1 MSLRIAHISDTHI
14 RNYKYHYE
22 YRVAFDDLYKKLREQ
37 KVDLIVHCGDIAHTK
52 TQLSPEFFDLASDF
66 LTNLANIAPTYVIL
80 GNHDGNL
87 KNSNR
92 QDAITPIVQALT
104 HPSLHLLKASGEVE
118 VNELL
123 TLNVLSVFDEER
135 WVKPTNPNKVNI
147 ALYHGAVA
155 GVKTDIGW
163 TMQEGDHSVDIF
175 ADHDYAFLGDIH
187 KTNQALD
194 AEGRVRYP
202 GSTIQQNFGE
212 TNDKGYLLWT
222 IHGKEQFECEH
233 VQIHNPRPFITINL
247 DTKGQLPKK
256 IEIPDGARVRVAST
270 SNLTAQQ
277 MQRAVDLVKHKFKP
291 ESVTVLSRADNHQGL
306 QESTISTITKEN
318 LRDPI
323 VLEKFIREYL
333 KDFECSE
340 EIIQK
345 VLSLNKKYSTIV
357 EETEE
362 VSRNINWAIRSLE
375 WNNLFNYGEENKINF
390 ADLSGIV
397 GIFGK
402 NFSGK
407 SSIIDSLLFTIFNT
421 TSKNERK
428 NINVINQQRNV
439 ASAVAQIAINT
450 DIYTIE
456 RSLTRHK
463 KKVKGE
469 VVEEAKTDLNFFKE
483 CTVSNVRES
492 LNGLSRVETDHNIRR
507 VFGTIDDFLNT
518 SMSSQ
523 LDGLSFVR
531 EGSTRRKEIIAKFL
545 DLEIFEMKF
554 KLAKEDSSDLKGAL
568 RRLEGRNFEQEI
580 ETAREEF
587 VQSEK
592 LLAEATQR
600 CKVLEN
606 QIAEVEEE
614 MKELQTRINSS
625 STEVI
630 DGAELKNLIIRKNLQ
645 HLTTLGQLEEN
656 EKTLTEKKE
665 LLVKVDS
672 FLEVYDYKALLL
684 RKNSIDTLRNE
695 IAALEKEIKLA
706 SSRSTLLD
714 GIPCGTQFPKCKFI
728 KDATE
733 TIETIP
739 EKTQNIVERKG
750 QLASHNP
757 DGIAGDLEKYNSIVA
772 KKEELTREIKS
783 LEFSIERGLFDSGK
797 LNEELEALTA
807 KEALYEQTKEQ
818 IKNTQGLMLSLNKL
832 KARRADLRDQQQD
845 CAGRLTIYNRKIGSA
860 EQKLEMLISQQEELF
875 ALRDEFSA
883 YELFMRCMHSN
894 GIAYDIIKRQLPIIN
909 EEITKIL
916 SNLTEFNVFFEEDGD
931 KLEIQIKHVDQD
943 PRPLSMASGAEKTM
957 AAMAIRLAL
966 LQVSNLPKSDIM
978 ILDEPGTAL
987 DENHLQT
994 FTQLLDI
1001 LKTQFKTI
1009 LVISHL
1015 DSLKD
1020 VVDTT
1025 IDIDNKDGFAFVS
1038 Q

>member
-1 MSLRIAHISDTHI
+1 MSIRIAHISDTHI

-22 YRVAFDDLYKKLREQ
+22 YRAAFQDLYEKLKSN
-37 KVDLIVHCGDIAHTK
+37 KVDVIVHCGDIAHTK

-104 HPSLHLLKASGEVE
+104 NPNLHLLKNSGEV
-118 VNELL
+118 VHNELL
-123 TLNVLSVFDEER
+123 TFNVLSVFDEER
-135 WVKPTNPNKVNI
+135 WTKPSDPSKINI

-163 TMQEGDHSVDIF
+163 TMQEGDHDISIF
-175 ADHDYAFLGDIH
+175 SDHDYAFLGDIH
-187 KTNQALD
+187 KTNQILD
-194 AEGRVRYP
+194 QDGRVRYP

-212 TNDKGYLLWT
+212 TNDKGFLLWD
-222 IHGKEQFECEH
+222 IRGKDDFDCEH
-233 VQIHNPRPFITINL
+233 IQIHNPRPFITIPL
-247 DTKGQLPKK
+247 DAKGQLPKK
-256 IEIPDGARVRVAST
+256 LDVPDGARVRISCT
-270 SNLTAQQ
+270 SNLTVQQ
-277 MQRAVDLVKHKFKP
+277 MHRAVDLVKHKFKP
-291 ESVTVLSRADNHQGL
+291 ETVTFLSRADNPQRL
-306 QESTISTITKEN
+306 QEASVSNITKEN
-318 LRDPI
+318 LRDPV
-323 VLEKFIREYL
+323 VLERFIREYL

-340 EIIQK
+340 DIIQK
-345 VLSLNKKYSTIV
+345 VLTLNKKYSTIV

-362 VSRNINWAIRSLE
+362 VSRNINWAIHSLE

-428 NINVINQQRNV
+428 NINVINQQRNA
-439 ASAVAQIAINT
+439 ASAVARIAINT

-456 RSLTRHK
+456 RSLIRHK

-469 VVEEAKTDLNFFKE
+469 TVEEAKTDLNFYKE

-554 KLAKEDSSDLKGAL
+554 KLAKEDSGDLKGAL
-568 RRLEGRNFEQEI
+568 RRLEGRNFDQEI
-580 ETAREEF
+580 ETAREELTE
-587 VQSEK
+587 SEK
-592 LLAEATQR
+592 LLSEATSR
-600 CKVLEN
+600 CKSLEE
-606 QIAEVEEE
+606 QIEQIEEE
-614 MKELQTRINSS
+614 MRELESKINSS

-630 DGAELKNLIIRKNLQ
+630 DGAELRNLISSKTLR
-645 HLTTLGQLEEN
+645 HLTTLGQIEEN
-656 EKTLTEKKE
+656 QKQLTEKKA
-665 LLVKVDS
+665 LLQKVDS
-672 FLEVYDYKALLL
+672 FLEVFDYKALVL
-684 RKNSIDTLRNE
+684 RKSSVDSLRTE
-695 IAALEKEIKLA
+695 IASLEREIKLA
-706 SSRSTLLD
+706 SSKSTLLE

-728 KDATE
+728 RDATE
-733 TIETIP
+733 TIETI
-739 EKTQNIVERKG
+739 EGKKQNLNSLSDKLTEHK
-750 QLASHNP
+750 P
-757 DGIAGDLEKYNSIVA
+757 DSIAGDLEKYNSIVS
-772 KKEELTREIKS
+772 KKEELTREIKDI
-783 LEFSIERGLFDSGK
+783 EFWIERGTFESDK
-797 LNEELEALTA
+797 LQTEIEALQE
-807 KEALYEQTKEQ
+807 KQELYEQTKEQ
-818 IKNTQGLMLSLNKL
+818 IKNTQGLMLALNKL
-832 KARRADLRDQQQD
+832 KAKRVDLRDVQQD
-845 CAGRLTIYNRKIGSA
+845 CAGKLVIYNRKIGSA
-860 EQKLEMLISQQEELF
+860 EQKLEMLTSQQEELN
-875 ALRDEFSA
+875 ALRAEFSA

-1001 LKTQFKTI
+1001 LKSQFKTI

-1025 IDIDNKDGFAFVS
+1025 IDIDNKEGFAFVS

>member
-1 MSLRIAHISDTHI
+1 VSIRIAHISDTHI

-22 YRVAFDDLYKKLREQ
+22 YREAFQDLYQKLRNHN
-37 KVDLIVHCGDIAHTK
+37 VDVIVHCGDIAHTK

-66 LTNLANIAPTYVIL
+66 LTNLANIAPTYIIL

-104 HPSLHLLKASGEVE
+104 HPNLHLLKNSGEV
-118 VNELL
+118 VHNELL
-123 TLNVLSVFDEER
+123 TFNVLSVFDEER
-135 WVKPTNPNKVNI
+135 WTKPTDSAKINI

-163 TMQEGDHSVDIF
+163 TMQEGDHDISIF
-175 ADHDYAFLGDIH
+175 SDHDYAFLGDIH
-187 KTNQALD
+187 KTNQTLD
-194 AEGRVRYP
+194 EEGRVRYP

-212 TNDKGYLLWT
+212 TNDKGFLLWD
-222 IHGKEQFECEH
+222 IRSKDDFDCEH
-233 VQIHNPRPFITINL
+233 IQIHNPRPFITIPL
-247 DTKGQLPKK
+247 DSKGQLPKK
-256 IEIPDGARVRVAST
+256 LSVPDGARVRISSV
-270 SNLTAQQ
+270 SNLTVQQ
-277 MQRAVDLVKHKFKP
+277 MHRAVDLVKHKFKP
-291 ESVTVLSRADNHQGL
+291 ESVTFLSRADNRQGL
-306 QESTISTITKEN
+306 QESSVSSLSKEN
-318 LRDPI
+318 LRDPV
-323 VLEKFIREYL
+323 VLERFIREYL
-333 KDFECSE
+333 KDYECSE
-340 EIIQK
+340 DIIQK
-345 VLSLNKKYSTIV
+345 VLELNKKYSAIV

-362 VSRNINWAIRSLE
+362 VSRNINWAVHSLE
-375 WNNLFNYGEENKINF
+375 WDNLFNYGEGNKINF

-428 NINVINQQRNV
+428 NLNVINQQKSV
-439 ASAVAQIAINT
+439 SSAVAKIAINT

-469 VVEEAKTDLNFFKE
+469 SVEEAKTDLNFYKE

-554 KLAKEDSSDLKGAL
+554 KLAKEDSSDLKGSL
-568 RRLEGRNFEQEI
+568 RRLEGRNFDQEI
-580 ETAREEF
+580 QTAKEEF
-587 VQSEK
+587 TQTEN
-592 LLAEATQR
+592 LLNQTTTQ
-600 CKVLEN
+600 CKSLEE
-606 QIAEVEEE
+606 QIQQVENEI
-614 MKELQTRINSS
+614 KELEAKINSS

-630 DGAELKNLIIRKNLQ
+630 DGAELKNLIVKKNLQ
-645 HLTTLGQLEEN
+645 SITTSGQIEQNL
-656 EKTLTEKKE
+656 KE
-665 LLVKVDS
+665 LSEKQTLLTKVIS
-672 FLEVYDYKALLL
+672 FLEVFDYKALLL
-684 RKNSIDTLRNE
+684 RKTNVDSLKTE
-695 IAALEKEIKLA
+695 IASIEREIKLA
-706 SSRSTLLD
+706 SSKSTLLE

-728 KDATE
+728 RDATE
-733 TIETIP
+733 TIETIE
-739 EKTQNIVERKG
+739 EKKETLQDLNGKLS
-750 QLASHNP
+750 QQNP
-757 DGIAGDLEKYNSIVA
+757 DSIAGDLEKYNSIVS
-772 KKEELTREIKS
+772 KKEELSREIKN
-783 LEFSIERGLFDSGK
+783 LQFHNERAEFELDK
-797 LNEELEALTA
+797 LEAELQTLRE

-818 IKNTQGLMLSLNKL
+818 IKNTQGLMLALNKL
-832 KARRADLRDQQQD
+832 KTKRADLRDVQQD
-845 CAGRLTIYNRKIGSA
+845 CSGKLVIYNRKLGSA
-860 EQKLEMLISQQEELF
+860 EQKLEMLVSQQEELF
-875 ALRDEFSA
+875 SLRAEFSA

-931 KLEIQIKHVDQD
+931 KLEIQIKHFDQD

-1025 IDIDNKDGFAFVS
+1025 IDIENKEGFAFVS